1 MECLGHLHQALV
13 MSSGFDGMPW
23 PPPGAAP
30 IGTAGTGVGD
40 AKPPFRAA
48 PGQPEAACEGG
59 CYALELP
66 STHSPPQLQVLAGLL
81 KTLTL
86 AGTSLRPL

>member
-1 MECLGHLHQALV
+1 MLTGVE
-13 MSSGFDGMPW
+13 SMPG

-59 CYALELP
+59 CYAFELP
-66 STHSPPQLQVLAGLL
+66 STHSPPLLQVLADYVLDPF
-81 KTLTL
+81 TF
-86 AGTSLRPL
+86 AGAPFCPS